1 MNRTLACL
9 CVGLLLVAPSGL
21 AAEGEKPSPPVAAAE
36 AVKVSLTSPAVAGTL
51 KDALEQ
57 VSKLGK
63 VRIVVDWESI
73 HDTGVK
79 DDVRVAVKAPKATVG
94 QLLELALTQAAA
106 KGHPLAYYTEDDA
119 VIVTTQRRV
128 LLRNRV
134 PAASARADARAPA
147 RIGALPKVDFQ
158 AVPAKDVFRFLQA
171 VSGAN
176 MHVNWKA
183 LELSGVTKETPVSL
197 NVSNVSIG
205 RALTLVTEQLSAGK
219 DKYESIYWIADADMV
234 RISTGTALNRK
245 LYIRVVD
252 VASLLF
258 IVPDF
263 PGPRISFDTMGKNQT
278 DSTSSS
284 EGGFW
289 KDEEDWDDDE
299 DKDDRRS
306 ARERVEQTLIDI
318 VKDSIGPDMWQPQGQ
333 GSIRLL
339 HRKLVISQTDLGFK
353 LMEQATRRR

>member
-9 CVGLLLVAPSGL
+9 CVGLLLVAPTGL

-51 KDALEQ
+51 KDALDQ

-94 QLLELALTQAAA
+94 QLLELVLTQAAT

-171 VSGAN
+171 VS
-176 MHVNWKA
+176 
-183 LELSGVTKETPVSL
+183 
-197 NVSNVSIG
+197 
-205 RALTLVTEQLSAGK
+205 
-219 DKYESIYWIADADMV
+219 
-234 RISTGTALNRK
+234 
-245 LYIRVVD
+245 
-252 VASLLF
+252 
-258 IVPDF
+258 
-263 PGPRISFDTMGKNQT
+263 
-278 DSTSSS
+278 
-284 EGGFW
+284 
-289 KDEEDWDDDE
+289 
-299 DKDDRRS
+299 
-306 ARERVEQTLIDI
+306 
-318 VKDSIGPDMWQPQGQ
+318 
-333 GSIRLL
+333 
-339 HRKLVISQTDLGFK
+339 
-353 LMEQATRRR
+353 